1 MWPFKS
7 KTSAKIPASRTPEMH
22 EEARRNPNGWVYV
35 IEGVEDPN
43 GTVPPERIV
52 GAWKVDAAG
61 KLTDEYMPNPKYRG
75 PAI

>member
-7 KTSAKIPASRTPEMH
+7 KPSTKAPPTPTPEMH

-35 IEGVEDPN
+35 IKGMSDPN
-43 GTVPPERIV
+43 GVVPPERIV

-61 KLTDEYMPNPKYRG
+61 KITDEYTPNEKYRG